1 MNKDQR
7 NEALFNLA
15 CRFLSIGRSIAID
28 FIFRS
33 FFLLNVFVG
42 LFAIMGVS
50 GIHSLFIWVLS
61 LMMILDLFQTAI
73 RLSELGE

>member
-7 NEALFNLA
+7 HKYVFYLA
-15 CRFLSIGRSIAID
+15 CKFLYIGKSIAID
-28 FIFRS
+28 FIIRS
-33 FFLLNVFVG
+33 FFLLIVFVG
-42 LFAIMGVS
+42 LFAIMGMD

-61 LMMILDLFQTAI
+61 FIMILDLFQTAI